1 MTAMSTTTTVPNDV
15 VTRHV
20 LVVTEP
26 FTGQSRM
33 GFAIPPY
40 PRGFVL
46 HAEPLGQTNV
56 HAGQGRRHPKAVLIE
71 GDWKVGEIVPESE
84 LVAAIATAAAK
95 QAEVP
100 AQQEARRKQRAAA
113 QAAAA
118 RVIPDMQTSIEAL
131 KTEIAAL
138 KVSKPAV

>member
-1 MTAMSTTTTVPNDV
+1 MSTTTTVLPDV
-15 VTRHV
+15 ATRHV

-84 LVAAIATAAAK
+84 LVAAIATAAG
-95 QAEVP
+95 
-100 AQQEARRKQRAAA
+100 EAGRGARTADGPRRTAGGSASSSGASDPRHADKYR
-113 QAAAA
+113 
-118 RVIPDMQTSIEAL
+118 SL
-131 KTEIAAL
+131 KD
-138 KVSKPAV
+138 